1 MQMIAL
7 PLLLAALMCL
17 AIWSA
22 ATNDDIKR
30 AQLLVGAGIVS
41 LGLCALQWRFFLRNA
56 AQDRRHQQYLKALE
70 RLSEIAAAIRARIDS
85 QTDVL
90 NDLAEAARDLLSM
103 DRSGVVLLE
112 QGGQSIRVVASAG
125 NMPERSPVQF
135 NLLDLPLCRRVLES
149 GRPAFLEDARD
160 DASGINLQV
169 IESFNARCVVLLPLV
184 IGDRRMGFLALSNS
198 DPHVFDDGE
207 RRLAELLGRTASVI
221 LSNSELYTRM
231 ATALADQQQLLGQ
244 TSRDAQTKAML
255 LRELNHRVKNNL
267 ASIITLLS
275 LDEPELSA
283 PARRWL
289 DRVID
294 RIRAMAHAHQLFT
307 GSPEGVSLSV
317 LAQRTISSLSVVLPN
332 SAAIHTEVPSDVKL
346 GTEQAVSV
354 AMVLHELCYNAIVH
368 GLGGQP
374 GTVTIR
380 GGIHR
385 GNNGD
390 STNRTAVVLE
400 VIDTADG
407 QEIPAMEVA
416 VNQAGQL
423 PIPASD
429 YTVHSLDWLKDAG
442 NPSTAGGNAPA
453 HQSGLGLVLVDGL
466 VTRELGGAFSLHR
479 TSGGTLARIWFPITL
494 DD

>member
-1 MQMIAL
+1 MVAL
-7 PLLLAALMCL
+7 PISLAALLLAGWAALVNESTRQAKFVL
-17 AIWSA
+17 I
-22 ATNDDIKR
+22 
-30 AQLLVGAGIVS
+30 GGGIIS
-41 LGLCALQWRFFLRNA
+41 LILCVLQWRLVSRYA
-56 AQDRRHQQYLKALE
+56 LQDYRHQQYLKALE
-70 RLSEIAAAIRARIDS
+70 RLSEIAAAISARIDS

-112 QGGQSIRVVASAG
+112 QGKQSIRVVASAG

-135 NLLDLPLCRRVLES
+135 DLLDLPLCRQVLES
-149 GRPAFLEDARD
+149 GRPAFIEDVQR
-160 DASGINLQV
+160 DASGMNRQV
-169 IESFNARCVVLLPLV
+169 TETFNARCLALLPLV
-184 IGDRRMGFLALSNS
+184 IGDRRLGFLALSNS

-231 ATALADQQQLLGQ
+231 AGALADQQQLLEQ

-275 LDEPELSA
+275 LDEPELSS

-307 GSPEGVSLSV
+307 GSPEGVSISV

-346 GTEQAVSV
+346 GTERAVSV

-368 GLGGQP
+368 GLGGKP

-385 GNNGD
+385 GGNGQ
-390 STNRTAVVLE
+390 SETQTAMVLE

-416 VNQAGQL
+416 VNQAGKL
-423 PIPASD
+423 PIPAPN
-429 YTVHSLDWLKDAG
+429 YTAHSLEWRKNITSPSAEG
-442 NPSTAGGNAPA
+442 NSTSG
-453 HQSGLGLVLVDGL
+453 HSGLGLELVDGL
-466 VTRELGGAFSLHR
+466 VTRELSGAFSLHR
-479 TSGGTLARIWFPITL
+479 TSGGTLARVWFPITV